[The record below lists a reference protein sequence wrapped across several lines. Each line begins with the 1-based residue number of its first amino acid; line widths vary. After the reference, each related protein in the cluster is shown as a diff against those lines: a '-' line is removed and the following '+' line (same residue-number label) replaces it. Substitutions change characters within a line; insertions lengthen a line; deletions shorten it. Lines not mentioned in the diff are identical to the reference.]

1 VYFPSPSSAPVLLF
15 HGESSR
21 STMVVGWAAAAAAGD
36 ARAVS
41 DSMCIHLFQLQ
52 PQSVRYWYVP
62 CGNGEMVGA
71 RMHSIN
77 FNTRTLTIRTGTVI
91 HIVATD

>member
-1 VYFPSPSSAPVLLF
+1 MYFPSPSSAPVLLF

-21 STMVVGWAAAAAAGD
+21 STMVVGWVAAVAAGD
-36 ARAVS
+36 AGAVS

-52 PQSVRYWYVP
+52 PQSVRYRYVP

-77 FNTRTLTIRTGTVI
+77 FNRDTR
-91 HIVATD
+91 